1 MKSLKS
7 STYDLRFF
15 WFHTQKYI
23 CIVFPPLK
31 DGVYVVI
38 VLMGYLAKTSKIPK
52 SQEQLFL
59 PCSFLP
65 MRKAAGPRPVA
76 LNQGVSRN
84 EGLIQLLMPNPS
96 TGSNNR
102 KGGATGATSWGQ
114 KEWVMCL
121 SYPAHT
127 QCQAG
132 ELNKRLNRWA
142 RARALFPI
150 KRIITLCQLLIH
162 NPSPMYKT
170 TEEQQVELFRC
181 SKILWFFFF
190 FSNAPSVRN
199 SRDLESWAELY
210 DTATLW
216 GATCLLI
223 IFWLLR

>member
-65 MRKAAGPRPVA
+65 MRKAAGPRPEA

-102 KGGATGATSWGQ
+102 KGGCHWSHVLRTERVSYVPQLPGPHTVPGRGAQ
-114 KEWVMCL
+114 
-121 SYPAHT
+121 
-127 QCQAG
+127 
-132 ELNKRLNRWA
+132 
-142 RARALFPI
+142 
-150 KRIITLCQLLIH
+150 
-162 NPSPMYKT
+162 
-170 TEEQQVELFRC
+170 
-181 SKILWFFFF
+181 
-190 FSNAPSVRN
+190 
-199 SRDLESWAELY
+199 
-210 DTATLW
+210 
-216 GATCLLI
+216 
-223 IFWLLR
+223 